1 MATADT
7 TQPENPVPVLR
18 SLRQRLGAD
27 IETVGVAPVPEAQRT
42 MTPGKMFIVWLMAS
56 ASATTPLIGFLLFPY
71 GLAYMIAAIVVAFL
85 GIGGILLAIAGIVQ
99 HVSTLLNDAGDVII
113 PFTFVMLMDWIYVQ
127 RRRTAVPAFFEQPRA
142 APAGSYQ
149 APSPR

>member
-7 TQPENPVPVLR
+7 TQPENPVPELR

-71 GLAYMIAAIVVAFL
+71 GLTYMIAAIVVAFL
-85 GIGGILLAIAGIVQ
+85 IGAI
-99 HVSTLLNDAGDVII
+99 
-113 PFTFVMLMDWIYVQ
+113 
-127 RRRTAVPAFFEQPRA
+127 
-142 APAGSYQ
+142 PAGLFSEMGRQ
-149 APSPR
+149 VPLTARSVPRSWRRSPIRLPTCGTSSSAEPRSSWSCTA